1 MIRRSTRLVC
11 SGIKSSLVGSR
22 SVSTVSLDRGN
33 LLWSKSLRMPNDCS
47 AIGSQGRILIGKNDL
62 AEHQVKSLS
71 TLVAIAQS
79 DYQQSE
85 TLNSGDDNQNQRW
98 TPQLTKIVATIGPT
112 SEQFDVLQDVVKGGM
127 RIMRLNFSHATTEE
141 VELRVSN
148 LQKCKVRF

>member
-1 MIRRSTRLVC
+1 MLRSSTRVIC
-11 SGIKSSLVGSR
+11 NGIKSSLVGSR
-22 SVSTVSLDRGN
+22 AVSTVSLNNWN
-33 LLWSKSLRMPNDCS
+33 LLCSKSLCISNDCP
-47 AIGSQGRILIGKNDL
+47 AIGSQGKDV
-62 AEHQVKSLS
+62 ATQQSTSFS

-127 RIMRLNFSHATTEE
+127 RIMRLNFSHATTDE

-148 LQKCKVRF
+148 LQKCKVRS